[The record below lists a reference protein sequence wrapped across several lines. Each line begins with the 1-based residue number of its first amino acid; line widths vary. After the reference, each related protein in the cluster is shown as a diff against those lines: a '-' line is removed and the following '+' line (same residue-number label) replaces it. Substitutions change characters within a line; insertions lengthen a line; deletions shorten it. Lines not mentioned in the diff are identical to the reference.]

1 MEEVRPKSE
10 RSFCWYS
17 IVMGCAGGPLV
28 WADGTLWVSCI
39 PHIVMPSPLAEIWV
53 VVSSVSLA
61 RAWTFV
67 VPRNCEMQP
76 MKRTEE
82 EP

>member
-1 MEEVRPKSE
+1 
-10 RSFCWYS
+10 
-17 IVMGCAGGPLV
+17 MG
-28 WADGTLWVSCI
+28 CI

-53 VVSSVSLA
+53 VVRSVSLA
-61 RAWTFV
+61 RAGSFV

-76 MKRTEE
+76 KKRTEE